1 MLAVPSG
8 RGSAVDQDDEARVRM
23 VHRSTCPGVSDI
35 PDPFGEPKRPAPR
48 SRHRE
53 HYRRREVPVDEQD
66 ALLRTLADEHG
77 PDLFRFVV
85 RQTRDR
91 ELAEDIVQETLA
103 RAWRNP
109 GRIAAGRDA
118 ARAWLFTV
126 ARNLVIDDA
135 RSAHKRRE
143 LGVEEVP
150 ERPVDDG
157 VDAVLDRMLVA
168 DALGS
173 LSRDHRLVIV
183 EAHYLGHSIREIAEQ
198 EGIAEGTVKSRLH
211 YGMRAL
217 RLALQERGVTR

>member
-1 MLAVPSG
+1 M
-8 RGSAVDQDDEARVRM
+8 
-23 VHRSTCPGVSDI
+23 
-35 PDPFGEPKRPAPR
+35 
-48 SRHRE
+48 
-53 HYRRREVPVDEQD
+53 DEQD
-66 ALLRTLADEHG
+66 ALLRSLADEHG
-77 PDLFRFVV
+77 PDLFRFVM

-109 GRIAAGRDA
+109 GRVAEGRDA
-118 ARAWLFTV
+118 ARAWMFTV
-126 ARNLVIDDA
+126 ARHLVIDDA

-143 LGVEEVP
+143 LGVDARP

-157 VDAVLDRMLVA
+157 VDGVLDRMLVA

-173 LSRDHRLVIV
+173 LSREHRVVIV
-183 EAHYLGHSIREIAEQ
+183 EAHYLGHSVREIAER

>member
-1 MLAVPSG
+1 M
-8 RGSAVDQDDEARVRM
+8 
-23 VHRSTCPGVSDI
+23 
-35 PDPFGEPKRPAPR
+35 
-48 SRHRE
+48 
-53 HYRRREVPVDEQD
+53 DEQD

-77 PDLFRFVV
+77 PDLFRFVL

-103 RAWRNP
+103 RAWRHP
-109 GRIAAGRDA
+109 GKIAAGRDA

-135 RSAHKRRE
+135 RSAYRRRE
-143 LGVEEVP
+143 QGVDEVP
-150 ERPVDDG
+150 EREVGDG
-157 VDAVLDRMLVA
+157 VDAVLDRMLVT

-173 LSRDHRLVIV
+173 LSREHRAVIV
-183 EAHYLGHSIREIAEQ
+183 EAHYLGRSVREIAER

>member
-1 MLAVPSG
+1 
-8 RGSAVDQDDEARVRM
+8 
-23 VHRSTCPGVSDI
+23 
-35 PDPFGEPKRPAPR
+35 
-48 SRHRE
+48 
-53 HYRRREVPVDEQD
+53 VDEQD

-103 RAWRNP
+103 RAWRHP

-126 ARNLVIDDA
+126 ARNLIIDDA
-135 RSAHKRRE
+135 RSAYKRRE
-143 LGVEEVP
+143 LGTDEVP
-150 ERPVDDG
+150 ERPTPDDTE
-157 VDAVLDRMLVA
+157 AVLDRMLVA

-173 LSRDHRLVIV
+173 LSRDHRVVIV
-183 EAHYLGHSIREIAEQ
+183 EAHYLGRTVREIAER

>member
-1 MLAVPSG
+1 MDG
-8 RGSAVDQDDEARVRM
+8 DDAM
-23 VHRSTCPGVSDI
+23 
-35 PDPFGEPKRPAPR
+35 
-48 SRHRE
+48 
-53 HYRRREVPVDEQD
+53 
-66 ALLRTLADEHG
+66 LRTLTDEHG
-77 PDLFRFVV
+77 PDLFRYVL

-103 RAWRNP
+103 RAWRHP

-126 ARNLVIDDA
+126 ARNLIIDDA
-135 RSAHKRRE
+135 RSAHRRRE
-143 LGVEEVP
+143 LGVDEVP
-150 ERPVDDG
+150 ERTTPDDT
-157 VDAVLDRMLVA
+157 DAVLDRLMVS

-173 LSRDHRLVIV
+173 LSREHRAAIV
-183 EAHYLGHSIREIAEQ
+183 EAHYLGRSVREIAER

>member
-1 MLAVPSG
+1 MDG
-8 RGSAVDQDDEARVRM
+8 EEAM
-23 VHRSTCPGVSDI
+23 
-35 PDPFGEPKRPAPR
+35 
-48 SRHRE
+48 
-53 HYRRREVPVDEQD
+53 
-66 ALLRTLADEHG
+66 LRTLTEEHG
-77 PDLFRFVV
+77 PDLFRYVL

-103 RAWRNP
+103 RAWGHP

-126 ARNLVIDDA
+126 ARNLIIDDA
-135 RSAHKRRE
+135 RSARKRRE
-143 LGVEEVP
+143 LGVDEVP
-150 ERPVDDG
+150 EQSTPDET
-157 VDAVLDRMLVA
+157 DAVLDRMLMA

-173 LSRDHRLVIV
+173 LSRDHRAVLV
-183 EAHYLGHSIREIAEQ
+183 EAHYLGRSVREIAER

>member
-1 MLAVPSG
+1 M
-8 RGSAVDQDDEARVRM
+8 D
-23 VHRSTCPGVSDI
+23 
-35 PDPFGEPKRPAPR
+35 GE
-48 SRHRE
+48 
-53 HYRRREVPVDEQD
+53 D
-66 ALLRTLADEHG
+66 AMLRTLTDEHG
-77 PDLFRFVV
+77 PDLFRYAL

-103 RAWRNP
+103 RAWRHP

-126 ARNLVIDDA
+126 ARNLIIDDA

-143 LGVEEVP
+143 LGVDEVP
-150 ERPVDDG
+150 ERATPDET
-157 VDAVLDRMLVA
+157 DAVLDRMLVA

-173 LSRDHRLVIV
+173 LSRDHRAVIV
-183 EAHYLGHSIREIAEQ
+183 EAHYLGRSIRDIAER

>member
-1 MLAVPSG
+1 M
-8 RGSAVDQDDEARVRM
+8 DE
-23 VHRSTCPGVSDI
+23 
-35 PDPFGEPKRPAPR
+35 E
-48 SRHRE
+48 
-53 HYRRREVPVDEQD
+53 D
-66 ALLRTLADEHG
+66 ALLRSLAEEHG

-91 ELAEDIVQETLA
+91 ELAEDVVQETLA

-109 GRIAAGRDA
+109 ARIAAGRDA

-135 RSAHKRRE
+135 RSAHRRRE
-143 LGVEEVP
+143 LGVEELP
-150 ERPVDDG
+150 ERPVGDG
-157 VDAVLDRMLVA
+157 VDAAFDRILVS
-168 DALGS
+168 DALAS
-173 LSRDHRLVIV
+173 LSRDHRVVIV
-183 EAHYLGHSIREIAEQ
+183 EAHLLGRSVREIAER

>member
-1 MLAVPSG
+1 MDG
-8 RGSAVDQDDEARVRM
+8 EEAM
-23 VHRSTCPGVSDI
+23 
-35 PDPFGEPKRPAPR
+35 
-48 SRHRE
+48 
-53 HYRRREVPVDEQD
+53 
-66 ALLRTLADEHG
+66 LRTLTDEHG
-77 PDLFRFVV
+77 PDLFRYVL

-109 GRIAAGRDA
+109 GKVAAGRDA

-143 LGVEEVP
+143 LGVEDVP
-150 ERPVDDG
+150 ERATDDG
-157 VDAVLDRMLVA
+157 TDAVLDRMLVS
-168 DALGS
+168 DALAA
-173 LSRDHRLVIV
+173 LTREHRTVIV
-183 EAHYLGHSIREIAEQ
+183 EAHYLGRSVREIAER